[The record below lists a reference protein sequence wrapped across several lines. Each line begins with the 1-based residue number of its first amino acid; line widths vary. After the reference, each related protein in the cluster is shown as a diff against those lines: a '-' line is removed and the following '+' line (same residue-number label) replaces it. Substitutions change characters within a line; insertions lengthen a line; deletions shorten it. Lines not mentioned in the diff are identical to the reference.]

1 MAVGF
6 GEPVGVGG
14 SVGVADAVGAVV
26 GFSPVF
32 PEFVAAGCALAIDFL
47 FDTLLFIIIV
57 TTPIFLVFFLSFS
70 FTVIFVFPAFYAVTT
85 PFLFTE
91 TFLLEALNV
100 YFAFFFF
107 PFIVIFFFCPTVNV
121 IFVFANFAFAKTSAE
136 NNGFRADAKS
146 AKDKL
151 KQRNVFFMF
160 QNPLSFLLENTF

>member
-70 FTVIFVFPAFYAVTT
+70 FTVIFVFPAFFAVNNSFFVYRNFFVRSLKCVLCF
-85 PFLFTE
+85 FLFSLYCNL
-91 TFLLEALNV
+91 FLLS
-100 YFAFFFF
+100 Y
-107 PFIVIFFFCPTVNV
+107 
-121 IFVFANFAFAKTSAE
+121 
-136 NNGFRADAKS
+136 G
-146 AKDKL
+146 
-151 KQRNVFFMF
+151 
-160 QNPLSFLLENTF
+160 

>member
-47 FDTLLFIIIV
+47 FDTLLFI
-57 TTPIFLVFFLSFS
+57 
-70 FTVIFVFPAFYAVTT
+70 
-85 PFLFTE
+85 
-91 TFLLEALNV
+91 
-100 YFAFFFF
+100 
-107 PFIVIFFFCPTVNV
+107 VIFFFCPTVNV

-136 NNGFRADAKS
+136 NDGLRADAKS

>member
-47 FDTLLFIIIV
+47 FDTLLFIVIV

-70 FTVIFVFPAFYAVTT
+70 FTVIFVFPAF
-85 PFLFTE
+85 L
-91 TFLLEALNV
+91 
-100 YFAFFFF
+100 
-107 PFIVIFFFCPTVNV
+107 
-121 IFVFANFAFAKTSAE
+121 
-136 NNGFRADAKS
+136 R
-146 AKDKL
+146 
-151 KQRNVFFMF
+151 
-160 QNPLSFLLENTF
+160 